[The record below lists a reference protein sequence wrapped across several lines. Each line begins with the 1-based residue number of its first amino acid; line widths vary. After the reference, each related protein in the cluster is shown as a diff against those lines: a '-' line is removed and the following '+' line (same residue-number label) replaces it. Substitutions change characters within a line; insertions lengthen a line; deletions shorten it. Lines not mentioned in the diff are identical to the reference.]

1 MFTTSSAVLPFPNMV
16 IKTGSLLYNWQVFCL
31 FLVSIEEN
39 LKMEKQNKPSYS
51 SKNQLGSGDH
61 QQNRRPIE
69 VFKLLPES
77 NVIGQSSTRTEEAPA
92 VLLKTGLTST
102 SSTSSSTSTGREPIN
117 KWMAFDKNAP
127 ENSKNTNT
135 PATTA
140 TGTHNAYVPTS
151 EQSPSDKQV
160 ITEKASIAE
169 RTAEWGIV
177 VKADVVEATI
187 AMSSGDGERSKRSSE
202 ESNCGL
208 EGALPRVSQELKD
221 ALSTLQQTFVVSDAT
236 KPDCPI
242 MYASSGFFS
251 MTGYSSKEVIG
262 RNW

>member
-1 MFTTSSAVLPFPNMV
+1 
-16 IKTGSLLYNWQVFCL
+16 
-31 FLVSIEEN
+31 
-39 LKMEKQNKPSYS
+39 MEKQNKPSYS

-69 VFKLLPES
+69 VFKLPES

-102 SSTSSSTSTGREPIN
+102 SNTSSSASTGREPIN

-135 PATTA
+135 PATT

-151 EQSPSDKQV
+151 EQSSSDKQV

-187 AMSSGDGERSKRSSE
+187 AMSSGHGERSKSSSERLAATMESTRTSE
-202 ESNCGL
+202 ESNYGL